1 MPGITDSIG
10 RVLGDRYRLLTALGT
25 GASAHVYLA
34 EDISLH
40 RQVAIK
46 VLHPAL
52 AGDNA
57 FLKRFRAEARAA
69 AALNHPNIMQVFD
82 WGEQENEPYLVL
94 EFLSGGSLRQ
104 VFDTGTLLTPEQA
117 VQVGVEAAAGL
128 DYAHRR
134 GLVHRDIKPANL
146 LLGGEHRL
154 RIADFGLARALAEA
168 AWTEPAGAVLGTARY
183 AAPEQVEGK
192 PLDGRSDVYALTLV
206 LYEAVT
212 GEVPFSSD
220 TTIATLMG
228 RVDVPLPPHER
239 LGPLNEVL
247 ALSGAP
253 DPLERYTAAEL
264 AARLKELGSS
274 LPPPVP
280 LPITEE
286 VPRRGSQLGRLA
298 GAVGGVAG
306 AAGAA
311 EAARAAGAAGSA
323 GEPTLSGQRS
333 GLGSDLGSGLQ
344 PGPQPEA
351 MTGQVSGLDAP
362 TLPVTGDD
370 RDRTELGIP
379 ATALAATA
387 PAPSGVFDFEDGAP
401 GGTTKTK
408 RSRRARSADGGAGTP
423 KPPKAPK
430 KATRSAG
437 ERRRRWPWVVG
448 VVVVVLALLGAGAA
462 WAVHDK
468 LFTPSHAIPSLAGK
482 TVAEA
487 RAAVVSEHFTVRE
500 SAHHFDITV
509 PLGKIISQDPAS
521 APAHGPPVM
530 AKEGLIIK
538 VVVSDGP
545 PPVSFPN
552 LTTFSSCSD
561 AIKALQALHL
571 VGVCPPANQ
580 QYSDTAPA
588 GSILGSTPSGTAP
601 YGSTVVIAT
610 SKGHQPVAIPAV
622 AGQSY
627 AAAAAALQ
635 AAGFV
640 ATQQQSY
647 SSTVP
652 SGSVISTS
660 PDPSAGPQP
669 FGSTVTVNVS
679 LGPQPVPVPTGLTG
693 QTVAKATAAL
703 KAAGLTVGSVFGP
716 AGGKV
721 FDTDPAAGVQVQ
733 PGAPVNLYT
742 K

>member
-10 RVLGDRYRLLTALGT
+10 RVLGDRYRLLMALGT

-52 AGDNA
+52 AGDSA

-82 WGEQENEPYLVL
+82 WGEQETEPYLVL

-117 VQVGVEAAAGL
+117 VRVGLEAAAGL

-146 LLGGEHRL
+146 LLGDERRL
-154 RIADFGLARALAEA
+154 RIADFGLARALAQA

-192 PLDGRSDVYALTLV
+192 PLDGRADVYALTLV
-206 LYEAVT
+206 IYEAVT
-212 GEVPFSSD
+212 GVVPFSSD

-228 RVDVPLPPHER
+228 RLNTPLPPHPR

-247 ALSGAP
+247 ARGGAP
-253 DPLERYTAAEL
+253 NPAERYTAAEL
-264 AARLKELGSS
+264 ARRLHELGSS
-274 LPPPVP
+274 LPPPTP
-280 LPITEE
+280 LPIAAP
-286 VPRRGSQLGRLA
+286 VPRRGVPARGSA
-298 GAVGGVAG
+298 AP

-311 EAARAAGAAGSA
+311 AGAAAAAAAGAAAAQVA
-323 GEPTLSGQRS
+323 GQPTSQVAGQPAAPLTGPPTGRVEDQPTNQFSGQ
-333 GLGSDLGSGLQ
+333 
-344 PGPQPEA
+344 
-351 MTGQVSGLDAP
+351 DAP
-362 TLPVTGDD
+362 TLPVASDD
-370 RDRTELGIP
+370 RDRTELGP
-379 ATALAATA
+379 PAAAALATAA
-387 PAPSGVFDFEDGAP
+387 PASGVFDFEEGAP
-401 GGTTKTK
+401 GAPKTK
-408 RSRRARSADGGAGTP
+408 RAKRDKRDKAAGGAP
-423 KPPKAPK
+423 KPPKRA
-430 KATRSAG
+430 KASG
-437 ERRRRWPWVVG
+437 PRRRRWPWVVAII
-448 VVVVVLALLGAGAA
+448 VVVLALLGAGAA
-462 WAVHDK
+462 VAVRDK
-468 LFTPSHAIPSLAGK
+468 LFTPSHTIPSLAGK

-487 RAAVVSEHFTVRE
+487 QAAVAKDRFTVKE
-500 SAHHFDITV
+500 SAHHFSITV
-509 PLGKIISQDPAS
+509 PAGKIISQQPAS
-521 APAHGPPVM
+521 APANGPPVT
-530 AKEGLIIK
+530 AKEGLLIK
-538 VVVSDGP
+538 VVVSNGP
-545 PPVSFPN
+545 PPVNFPN

-571 VGVCPPANQ
+571 VGVCPAANQ

-588 GSILGSTPSGTAP
+588 GAILGSTPSGTAP
-601 YGSTVVIAT
+601 YGSTVVIST

-622 AGQSY
+622 AGDTYS
-627 AAAAAALQ
+627 AAAAALQ

-640 ATQQQSY
+640 ATQSQAY
-647 SSTVP
+647 NATVAA
-652 SGSVISTS
+652 GSVISTT

-679 LGPQPVPVPTGLTG
+679 LGPQPVPVPSGLTG

-703 KAAGLTVGSVFGP
+703 QAAGLAVGSVFGP

-721 FDTDPAAGVQVQ
+721 FDTDPESGTQVQ
-733 PGAPVNLYT
+733 PGSKVNLYT